1 MEVFHVST
9 EGILLFQNWKL
20 NSATVFVGAC
30 LSTFLITALYE
41 GLKIFRQWLVCRP
54 LRLLIKDLW
63 KSRSTSEDI
72 TDNQD
77 ASSIKETL
85 QQHPARFSRK
95 GTRWNSKMHILQTFL
110 HTVQVFVGYVL
121 MLIVMTY
128 NAWFGAAVLAGA
140 GVGYL
145 AFSAMFPDNLRLKR
159 NNDNTLGLEEL
170 QFLSK

>member
-1 MEVFHVST
+1 MT
-9 EGILLFQNWKL
+9 
-20 NSATVFVGAC
+20 FVLYPFF
-30 LSTFLITALYE
+30 LS
-41 GLKIFRQWLVCRP
+41 
-54 LRLLIKDLW
+54 LLIAAL
-63 KSRSTSEDI
+63 TI
-72 TDNQD
+72 FF
-77 ASSIKETL
+77 
-85 QQHPARFSRK
+85 FS
-95 GTRWNSKMHILQTFL
+95 TRWNSKMHILQTFL

-159 NNDNTLGLEEL
+159 SNDNTLGLEEL